1 MLRNPFVS
9 LAAMLG
15 VAVTLGGLDGQQKIP
30 NDPLFR
36 YQFSF
41 SNPGGAITIPINSY
55 SPRFDT
61 FSATVGMDANLT
73 RAWVLTTGSKAVV
86 VAILDDGFFYEHED
100 LRDNIWQNPGESGLD
115 GNGLR
120 KETNG
125 VDDDNN
131 GFVDDVV
138 GWDFAF
144 EDPDPDCYVFD
155 GMRKDRIQ
163 PYDHSTPVLGII
175 GAKGNNG
182 IGVAGV
188 NWDVSMMLLKIGAQG
203 ISRGE
208 IDTQRKHRAAR
219 AIRYAVDNGARVIN
233 WSGRVGDKDV
243 AVLSDLQ
250 AAFDYAES
258 KGVLIVLAA
267 GNAGRD
273 HDAPGDPVF
282 PQFFKNGNIL
292 RVAEVTFQGK
302 LDELSGRD
310 RASSSDYGRAS
321 VHLAAIG
328 RNYSTSV
335 RDGRGVY
342 RISGGTSSSAP
353 VVTGVAALVLA
364 VRPDLKAAQVKKILI
379 ESATRLPPLESKLI
393 SGGIV
398 NAFGAVKLAL
408 SYPRK

>member
-1 MLRNPFVS
+1 MIDFGRI
-9 LAAMLG
+9 G
-15 VAVTLGGLDGQQKIP
+15 RIP

-41 SNPGGAITIPINSY
+41 SNPGGTITIPINSY
-55 SPRFDT
+55 GPRFER
-61 FSATVGMDANLT
+61 FPAAVGIDANVT
-73 RAWVLTTGSKAVV
+73 KAWALTTGSKAVV
-86 VAILDDGFFYEHED
+86 VAILDDGFFYQHED
-100 LRDNIWQNPGESGLD
+100 LRDNIWHNPGETGLD

-125 VDDDNN
+125 VDDDHN

-144 EDPDPDCYVFD
+144 DDPDPDCYVFD

-163 PYDHSTPVLGII
+163 PYDHSTPALGII

-182 IGVAGV
+182 IGIAGV

-208 IDTQRKHRAAR
+208 IDTQRKLRAAR

-233 WSGRVGDKDV
+233 WSGFVGDKDV

-258 KGVLIVLAA
+258 KGVLIVLSA

-273 HDAPGDPVF
+273 HDAPGNPVF
-282 PQFFKNGNIL
+282 PQSFKNGNIL
-292 RVAEVTFQGK
+292 RVAEVTFEGR

-310 RASSSDYGRAS
+310 RISSSDYGRAT

-328 RNYSTSV
+328 RNYSTAV
-335 RDGRGVY
+335 RHGRSVY
-342 RISGGTSSSAP
+342 RISGGTSDSAP
-353 VVTGVAALVLA
+353 VVTGVAGLVLA
-364 VRPDLKAAQVKKILI
+364 VRPDLKAEQIKKILI
-379 ESATRLPPLESKLI
+379 QSATRLPPLESKLV

-408 SYPRK
+408 SYPRQ